1 MIIKC
6 CGLNPTRD
14 VQVCLDLKVDFL
26 GFIFY
31 EKSPRNIKISDLDI
45 LNNYNRKNA
54 LFTAVTVDAD
64 NQMIDQI
71 SSKNIQCL
79 QLHGSETNERIE
91 EIKNR
96 SKLKII
102 KTIQVKNENDIIK
115 YKKYINADYILFDT
129 PSMER
134 SIEFPSNLIQK
145 LPIGK
150 NFALAGSV
158 SEQNIENIAKL
169 GIKWC
174 DLSSKLESKLGYKD
188 HTKIKKFMNKVRLL
202 NENNSF

>member
-102 KTIQVKNENDIIK
+102 KTIQVKNENDITK

>member
-45 LNNYNRKNA
+45 LNDYNRKNA

-102 KTIQVKNENDIIK
+102 KTIQVKNKNDIIK

-188 HTKIKKFMNKVRLL
+188 HTKIKKFMNKVRSL
-202 NENNSF
+202 NEN

>member
-45 LNNYNRKNA
+45 LNDYNRKNA

-150 NFALAGSV
+150 NFALAGSI

-188 HTKIKKFMNKVRLL
+188 HTKIKKFMNKVRSL
-202 NENNSF
+202 NEN

>member
-158 SEQNIENIAKL
+158 SEQNIENITKL

-188 HTKIKKFMNKVRLL
+188 HTKIKKFMNKVKLL
-202 NENNSF
+202 NEN

>member
-45 LNNYNRKNA
+45 LNDYNRKNA

-202 NENNSF
+202 NENTSF

>member
-96 SKLKII
+96 SRLKII
-102 KTIQVKNENDIIK
+102 KTIQVRNENDIIK

-129 PSMER
+129 PSMEK

-188 HTKIKKFMNKVRLL
+188 HTKIKKFMNKVKLL
-202 NENNSF
+202 NEN

>member
-129 PSMER
+129 PSMEK

-202 NENNSF
+202 NENTSF

>member
-14 VQVCLDLKVDFL
+14 VQVCLDLKVNFL

-45 LNNYNRKNA
+45 LNNYNRKSA

-102 KTIQVKNENDIIK
+102 KTIQVRNENDIIK

-129 PSMER
+129 PSMEK

-150 NFALAGSV
+150 NFALAGSI

>member
-188 HTKIKKFMNKVRLL
+188 HTKIKKFMNKVKLL
-202 NENNSF
+202 NEN

>member
-31 EKSPRNIKISDLDI
+31 EKSPRNVKISDLDI

-115 YKKYINADYILFDT
+115 YKKYVNADYILFDT

-134 SIEFPSNLIQK
+134 SVEFPSNLIQK

-150 NFALAGSV
+150 SFALAGSV

-202 NENNSF
+202 NEN